1 MEKKPNISINSF
13 QKYDGIVCHEDYISE
28 FKSFSENKKCFKIL
42 ATPLKKNTEKNFD
55 FILKLPASVEE
66 INTMI
71 ESSAAKSL
79 FSKNSSIKIK
89 SYLLDKNEKKLF
101 KEDQFIILTEKE
113 IQLLELLLNEK
124 KGISKKNI
132 LSIVWNY
139 SSDADT
145 HTVETHI
152 YRLRKKINE
161 KFSDENFILN
171 SKEGYYL

>member
-79 FSKNSSIKIK
+79 FRVSRWGYAPRCLTDIQAKK
-89 SYLLDKNEKKLF
+89 SQL
-101 KEDQFIILTEKE
+101 
-113 IQLLELLLNEK
+113 IQLS
-124 KGISKKNI
+124 G
-132 LSIVWNY
+132 Y
-139 SSDADT
+139 SA
-145 HTVETHI
+145 
-152 YRLRKKINE
+152 
-161 KFSDENFILN
+161 FS
-171 SKEGYYL
+171 GQ